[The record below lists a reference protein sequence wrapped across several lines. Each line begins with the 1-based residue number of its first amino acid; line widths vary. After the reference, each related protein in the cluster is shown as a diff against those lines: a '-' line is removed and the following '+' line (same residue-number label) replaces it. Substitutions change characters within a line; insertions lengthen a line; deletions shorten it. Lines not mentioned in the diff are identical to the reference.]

1 MSIKKSNNEFDD
13 NNNLSFYQNELAK
26 KDKQISN
33 LQKKI
38 NNLFFNKN
46 SLIYQI
52 DKSIHNN
59 IPSLKNISPQNH
71 YQKNKLYSSFQT
83 SLYDNTLLLKNKL
96 NINEQIGEKY
106 NNTIQYKLLSAQR
119 EIENL
124 TTMNTTKDK
133 IIMNMQYFINNINKE
148 VCNGKLNLNINNIDI
163 NTFIINLKRLEQKII
178 KKLKKIPKPN
188 KIPESII
195 QKAKENSIRKQKT
208 EVSLIKKKH
217 LYIFPFNQRN
227 NKLNTQA
234 NTNECK
240 YYNNSFKKQNFT
252 CQNYNKKPMKELK
265 YIRSSTGRT
274 NSKLK
279 ENKLKLKRYL
289 LNKNQEIYNR
299 VQPKKHMKSLDNK
312 NNNENL
318 KTITINNEMS
328 FSRIYDNGNG
338 IFHKKSSDK

>member
-52 DKSIHNN
+52 DKSIHKN

-83 SLYDNTLLLKNKL
+83 SPYDNTLLLKNKL
-96 NINEQIGEKY
+96 NLNEQIGEKY

-163 NTFIINLKRLEQKII
+163 NTFIINLKRL
-178 KKLKKIPKPN
+178 
-188 KIPESII
+188 
-195 QKAKENSIRKQKT
+195 
-208 EVSLIKKKH
+208 
-217 LYIFPFNQRN
+217 
-227 NKLNTQA
+227 
-234 NTNECK
+234 
-240 YYNNSFKKQNFT
+240 
-252 CQNYNKKPMKELK
+252 
-265 YIRSSTGRT
+265 
-274 NSKLK
+274 
-279 ENKLKLKRYL
+279 
-289 LNKNQEIYNR
+289 
-299 VQPKKHMKSLDNK
+299 
-312 NNNENL
+312 
-318 KTITINNEMS
+318 
-328 FSRIYDNGNG
+328 
-338 IFHKKSSDK
+338 